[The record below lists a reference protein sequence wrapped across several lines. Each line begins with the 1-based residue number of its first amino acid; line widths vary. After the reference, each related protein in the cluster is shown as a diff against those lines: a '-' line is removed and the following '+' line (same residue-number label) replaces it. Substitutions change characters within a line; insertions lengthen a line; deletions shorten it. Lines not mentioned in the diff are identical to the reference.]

1 MKSRSI
7 LLSILIA
14 GTMILAACSGSAQP
28 AAQAAGAA
36 QAATAPAAQAT
47 ETAKEQ
53 TSSPIMQSDVVGSL
67 QGTLESIYQQV
78 GPSVVNITVQKTT
91 TGVRVTPFGN
101 IPDQSQSQVEEALG
115 SGFVWDTEGHIV
127 TNNHV
132 IDGADTVTV
141 KFADGTTASAKVVA
155 ADRNS
160 DLAVIQV
167 DPSNLKLS
175 PVTMGDSTQVKVGQ
189 LAIAIGNPFGLAGTQ
204 TVGFISALDRSLPVD
219 STNSSS
225 QASYTI
231 PDIIQTDAAINPGN
245 SGGVLV
251 NDQGEVIGVTSAIES
266 TTNSHAGIG
275 FVIPSSIVEKVVP
288 ALIKQGAYEYPWL
301 GLSGLSLTPDLAK
314 EMNLDSNQQG
324 VLVETV
330 TSGGPSDK
338 AGLRGSD
345 KQVTISGSQ
354 VAVGGDVIVSINKE
368 PVNVFDDL
376 VGYLL
381 GSTKVGDKVTL
392 GILRDGKEMQLEAT
406 LQVRPSETATASA
419 TEQAQASTGAA
430 YLGIQGV
437 TMTGD
442 IASAMNLS
450 TDLKGVL
457 VEQVQQGSPADQAGI
472 QGSYKPAIINGE
484 TVLIGGDVVTAIDG
498 KAVETMET
506 LRSAIQEMKPG
517 QQITLSLLRG
527 GEKLSVAVTLEAS
540 PMQ

>member
-1 MKSRSI
+1 MKNRSI
-7 LLSILIA
+7 LLTILIV

-28 AAQAAGAA
+28 AAQATEAA
-36 QAATAPAAQAT
+36 QAAAAPTVQAT
-47 ETAKEQ
+47 ETAQ
-53 TSSPIMQSDVVGSL
+53 GQSSSPIKQSDVIGSL
-67 QGTLESIYQQV
+67 QTTLETIYQQV

-91 TGVRVTPFGN
+91 TGVRMTPFGN
-101 IPDQSQSQVEEALG
+101 MPDQSQSQVEEALG

-141 KFADGTTASAKVVA
+141 KFSDGTTASAKVVA

-160 DLAVIQV
+160 DLAVIKV
-167 DPSNLKLS
+167 DPTNLKLS

-219 STNSSS
+219 STDSS

-231 PDIIQTDAAINPGN
+231 PDIIQTDTAINPGN

-266 TTNSHAGIG
+266 TTNSNAGIG

-338 AGLRGSD
+338 AGLRSSD

-354 VAVGGDVIVSINKE
+354 VAVGGDVIVSINNE

-381 GSTKVGDKVTL
+381 GSTKVGEKVTL
-392 GILRDGKEMQLEAT
+392 GILRDGKETQLEVT
-406 LQVRPSETATASA
+406 LQARPSEAETASA

-430 YLGIQGV
+430 YLGIQGM
-437 TMTGD
+437 TMTSD

-457 VEQVQQGSPADQAGI
+457 VEQVQQGSPADQAGV
-472 QGSYKPAIINGE
+472 QGSFKPAIINGE
-484 TVLIGGDVVTAIDG
+484 TVLIGGDVITAIDG

-517 QQITLSLLRG
+517 QQITLSLLRD

-540 PMQ
+540 PAQ

>member
-1 MKSRSI
+1 MKNRSI
-7 LLSILIA
+7 LLTILIA

-28 AAQAAGAA
+28 AAQATEAA
-36 QAATAPAAQAT
+36 QAAAAPTVQAT
-47 ETAKEQ
+47 ETAQ
-53 TSSPIMQSDVVGSL
+53 GQSSSPIKQSDVIGSL
-67 QGTLESIYQQV
+67 QTTLETIYQQV

-91 TGVRVTPFGN
+91 TGVRMTPFGN
-101 IPDQSQSQVEEALG
+101 MPDQSQSQVEEALG

-141 KFADGTTASAKVVA
+141 KFSDGTTASAKVVA

-160 DLAVIQV
+160 DLAVIKV
-167 DPSNLKLS
+167 DPTNLKLS

-219 STNSSS
+219 STDSS

-231 PDIIQTDAAINPGN
+231 PDIIQTDTAINPGN

-266 TTNSHAGIG
+266 TTNSNAGIG

-338 AGLRGSD
+338 AGLRSSD

-354 VAVGGDVIVSINKE
+354 VAVGGDVIVSINNE

-381 GSTKVGDKVTL
+381 GSTKVGEKVTL
-392 GILRDGKEMQLEAT
+392 GILRDGKETQLEVT
-406 LQVRPSETATASA
+406 LQARPSEAETASA

-430 YLGIQGV
+430 YLGIQGM
-437 TMTGD
+437 TMTSD

-457 VEQVQQGSPADQAGI
+457 VEQVQQGSPADQAGV
-472 QGSYKPAIINGE
+472 QGSFKPAIINGE
-484 TVLIGGDVVTAIDG
+484 TVLIGGDVITAIDG

-517 QQITLSLLRG
+517 QQITLSLLRD

-540 PMQ
+540 PAQ

>member
-1 MKSRSI
+1 MKNRSI
-7 LLSILIA
+7 LLTILIA

-28 AAQAAGAA
+28 AAQATEAA
-36 QAATAPAAQAT
+36 QAAAAPTVQAT
-47 ETAKEQ
+47 ETAQ
-53 TSSPIMQSDVVGSL
+53 GQSSSPIKQSDVIGSL
-67 QGTLESIYQQV
+67 QTTLETIYQQV

-91 TGVRVTPFGN
+91 TGVRMTPFGN
-101 IPDQSQSQVEEALG
+101 MPDQSQSQVEEALG

-141 KFADGTTASAKVVA
+141 KFSDGTTASAKVVA

-160 DLAVIQV
+160 DLAVIKV
-167 DPSNLKLS
+167 DPTNLKLS

-219 STNSSS
+219 STDSS

-231 PDIIQTDAAINPGN
+231 PDIIQTDTAINPGN

-266 TTNSHAGIG
+266 TTNSNAGIG

-338 AGLRGSD
+338 AGLRSSD

-354 VAVGGDVIVSINKE
+354 VAVGGDVIVSINNE

-381 GSTKVGDKVTL
+381 GSTKVGEKVTL
-392 GILRDGKEMQLEAT
+392 GILRDGKETQLEVT
-406 LQVRPSETATASA
+406 LQARPSEAETASA

-430 YLGIQGV
+430 YLGIQGM
-437 TMTGD
+437 TMTSD

-457 VEQVQQGSPADQAGI
+457 VEQVQQGSPADQAGV
-472 QGSYKPAIINGE
+472 QGSFKPAIINGE
-484 TVLIGGDVVTAIDG
+484 TVLIGGDVITAIDG
-498 KAVETMET
+498 KTVETMET

-517 QQITLSLLRG
+517 QQITLSLLRD

-540 PMQ
+540 PAQ

>member
-1 MKSRSI
+1 MKNRSI
-7 LLSILIA
+7 LLTILIA

-28 AAQAAGAA
+28 AAQATEAA
-36 QAATAPAAQAT
+36 QAAAAPTVQAT
-47 ETAKEQ
+47 EAAQ
-53 TSSPIMQSDVVGSL
+53 GQSSSPIKQSDVIGSL
-67 QGTLESIYQQV
+67 QTTLETIYQQV

-91 TGVRVTPFGN
+91 TGVRMTPFGN
-101 IPDQSQSQVEEALG
+101 MPDQSQSQVEEALG
-115 SGFVWDTEGHIV
+115 SGFVWDTEGHVV

-141 KFADGTTASAKVVA
+141 KFSDGTTASAKVVA

-160 DLAVIQV
+160 DLAVIKV
-167 DPSNLKLS
+167 DPTNLKLS

-219 STNSSS
+219 STDSS

-231 PDIIQTDAAINPGN
+231 PDIIQTDTAINPGN

-266 TTNSHAGIG
+266 TTNSNAGIG

-338 AGLRGSD
+338 AGLRSSD

-354 VAVGGDVIVSINKE
+354 VAVGGDVIVSINNE

-381 GSTKVGDKVTL
+381 GSTKVGEKVTL
-392 GILRDGKEMQLEAT
+392 GILRDGKETQLEVT
-406 LQVRPSETATASA
+406 LQARPSEAETASA

-430 YLGIQGV
+430 YLGIQGM
-437 TMTGD
+437 TMTSD

-457 VEQVQQGSPADQAGI
+457 VEQVQQGSPADQAGV
-472 QGSYKPAIINGE
+472 QGSFKPAIINGE
-484 TVLIGGDVVTAIDG
+484 TVLIGGDVITAIDG

-517 QQITLSLLRG
+517 QQITLSLLRD

-540 PMQ
+540 PAQ